1 MIAAFFDSIPAMIL
15 LTGAL
20 VGSSAA
26 LLGSFLVLRGNSMLT
41 DAISHSIVFGI
52 ILVWLLTR
60 EIAGPVQVIGAALT
74 GILTVVLTELLAR
87 SKLVRMDA
95 AIGLVFPALFAAG
108 VLLISLHARDV
119 HIHVE
124 SVLLGEIGFVWL
136 NTVTL
141 GGHVIPVSVVTLAIV
156 LAVNLGFV
164 LAFWKELK
172 LASFDPGL
180 AAALGFLPGA
190 LHYAL
195 LSLTSIT
202 AVASFE
208 AVGAV
213 LFIAF
218 VIVPPATAYLLTRR
232 LWLMV
237 LIAIALALAACVAG
251 YLLAERLDVSIGG
264 MMASMTGV
272 WFALALLFAPER
284 GLVAQALSAR
294 SARLDHDCRALV
306 AHLFTHQAT
315 DRAAEE
321 NTRSA
326 LNTHLRWSEA
336 RADAAILRAHDR
348 DLIERRDGLLTLRP
362 KGSAVAEA
370 IFGRRE
376 SAGR

>member
-20 VGSSAA
+20 VGTSAA

-60 EIAGPVQVIGAALT
+60 ETSGPAQVIGAALT

-87 SKLVRMDA
+87 SQLVRMDA

-136 NTVTL
+136 NTIAL
-141 GGHVIPVSVVTLAIV
+141 GGHEIPVAVITLASV
-156 LAVNLGFV
+156 LAINLGFV

-237 LIAIALALAACVAG
+237 LLAIAIALAACITG
-251 YLLAERLDVSIGG
+251 YLLAEAWDVSIGG

-272 WFALALLFAPER
+272 WFTLALLFAPER
-284 GLVAQALSAR
+284 GLFAQALAAR
-294 SARLDHDCRALV
+294 QARLEHDCRALV
-306 AHLFTHQAT
+306 AHLFTHQRT

-326 LNTHLRWSEA
+326 LITHLRWSETRA
-336 RADAAILRAHDR
+336 RDAILRAQDQG
-348 DLIERRDGLLTLRP
+348 LIERRDGLLALRP
-362 KGSAVAEA
+362 KGSAEAEA
-370 IFGRRE
+370 IFKR
-376 SAGR
+376 